1 MAIGVA
7 VADSPIGPWKD
18 AIGKPLYED
27 GKWDHIDPTVFI
39 DDDGQAYL
47 YWGNPRI
54 YYCKLNDDMV
64 SVKGEVKLMEMTEA
78 GFRRTQPRPTREG
91 QEVQGLLH

>member
-7 VADSPIGPWKD
+7 VADSPTGPFHD

-39 DDDGQAYL
+39 DDDGQAWIA
-47 YWGNPRI
+47 WGNPQV
-54 YYCKLNDDMV
+54 YYAKLNEDMI
-64 SVKGEVKLMEMTEA
+64 SFAGEVKTVPMTEEA
-78 GFRRTQPRPTREG
+78 FGSPAMNKR
-91 QEVQGLLH
+91 